1 MLPLLNLC
9 LFFGVFALAYANG
22 SNDISKGVATLVGTS
37 VTNYQR
43 AILWGS
49 AWTTG
54 GSLVSA
60 YFSQGLVVAF
70 SRGVIDAQFQISSLF
85 LIAVLIG
92 SIGWVLFATKT
103 GLPVSTTHAIVG
115 ALCGTGAM
123 AFGWQGILWASV
135 SKTIFVPLLFSPLIA
150 LMALWI
156 LFPAL
161 RRALTPL
168 SRGCACA
175 EARRLQLAAAVGIVG
190 TPITAET
197 IPPMRLVVD
206 HLDHCQA
213 SAATVVGVRLDDA
226 LHWFSSG
233 LTSFARGLNDAPKI
247 VALGTTLT
255 LFLDQESS
263 WLFVVVALAM
273 GLGSLLA
280 GSRVT
285 KTLAEKITMMS
296 PVEGL
301 SANLITS
308 FMVAFA
314 SRWGIPV
321 STTHVSSGAII
332 GVGLRRPGHSL
343 QWKTVISMVQAW
355 IITLP
360 AAGLL
365 AGTSWFILDA
375 FLS

>member
-22 SNDISKGVATLVGTS
+22 SNDISKGVATLVGTG

-92 SIGWVLFATKT
+92 SIGWLLFATKT

-115 ALCGTGAM
+115 ALCGAGAM

-175 EARRLQLAAAVGIVG
+175 DARRLQLAAAVGIVG

-213 SAATVVGVRLDDA
+213 SSATVVGVRLDDA

>member
-1 MLPLLNLC
+1 LV
-9 LFFGVFALAYANG
+9 FGVFALAYANG
-22 SNDISKGVATLVGTS
+22 SNDISKGIATLVGS
-37 VTNYQR
+37 GVTNYQR

-54 GSLVSA
+54 GSLVAA

-70 SRGVIDAQFQISSLF
+70 SRGIVDSRFQISSVF

-103 GLPVSTTHAIVG
+103 GLPVSTTHAITG
-115 ALCGTGAM
+115 ALCGAGVM

-135 SKTIFVPLLFSPLIA
+135 SKKILVPLLISPLIA
-150 LMALWI
+150 LMASCI

-161 RRALTPL
+161 RRIVTPL
-168 SRGCACA
+168 SKRCACA
-175 EARRLQLAAAVGIVG
+175 EARRVQLATAVGIVG
-190 TPITAET
+190 TPATGET
-197 IPPMRLVVD
+197 IPSMRLVVD
-206 HLDHCQA
+206 HLDHCQTR
-213 SAATVVGVRLDDA
+213 SATIVGFRLDDA

-233 LTSFARGLNDAPKI
+233 LTSFARGLSDAPKI

-255 LFLDQESS
+255 LFLTHDSS
-263 WLFVVVALAM
+263 LLFVFVALAM
-273 GLGSLLA
+273 GLGSLVA
-280 GSRVT
+280 GTCVT
-285 KTLAEKITMMS
+285 KTLAEKITMMT

-308 FMVAFA
+308 FMVGFA

-332 GVGLRRPGHSL
+332 GLGLRRPGYSL
-343 QWKTVISMVQAW
+343 QWKTVGSIVQAW
-355 IITLP
+355 VITLP

-365 AGTSWFILDA
+365 AGTSWLILDA
-375 FLS
+375 FLP